1 MKDTELLEQL
11 DLSIADAAKII
22 KISRQVLHRGLK
34 EDDVSKRRG
43 VVRSDKSSTT
53 TAHYLNADRLLAL
66 WHHFV
71 AKGDEHAADLIR
83 DVMIERHPEVGEMI
97 SPFAENVGSP
107 KGVRFSECW
116 VFSGEPL
123 EIDNLEF
130 REGMKSHLQAAER
143 RHVYFVPTEAVAS
156 QLLAVLQVA
165 SDRKLKEVYIVVTSA
180 VFLCPHWFVLFDF
193 QVDGG
198 KTHNIFAGVMPEP
211 PEGQEIW
218 KQVVKVPDS
227 YFRSARNTLMA
238 AGLLDARD
246 RFNPLSKHRRGD
258 STLPEFTL
266 YYPSAEVSK

>member
-22 KISRQVLHRGLK
+22 KVSRQVLHRGLK
-34 EDDVSKRRG
+34 EDDVSERRG
-43 VVRSDKSSTT
+43 VVKSDKSSTT

-66 WHHFV
+66 WHNFV
-71 AKGDEHAADLIR
+71 AKGEERAANLIR

-107 KGVRFSECW
+107 RGVRFSECW

-130 REGMKSHLQAAER
+130 REGMKAHLQASDR
-143 RHVYFVPTEAVAS
+143 RHVYFVPTEAVAN
-156 QLLAVLQVA
+156 QLLTVLQVA
-165 SDRKLKEVYIVVTSA
+165 SDRKLREVFIVVTSA
-180 VFLCPHWFVLFDF
+180 VSLSPHWFVLFDF

-198 KTHNIFAGVMPEP
+198 KTHKVFAGVMPEP
-211 PEGQEIW
+211 PEGQEMW
-218 KQVVKVPDS
+218 RQVVKVPDS

-238 AGLLDARD
+238 AELLDAHD
-246 RFNPLSKHRRGD
+246 RFNPHSKRRKGD
-258 STLPEFTL
+258 SPQPDFTI
-266 YYPSAEVSK
+266 YYPRTEVSK